1 MHVYNVHNYAQLCT
15 REVADCVIGHVRAAA
30 GHVERKRRRGNAR
43 GALAAG
49 RLSLSSTALQ
59 PSCVAKACTVGLSRI
74 ECRRY
79 PVRAMRWRE
88 NQRMTGVGAGE

>member
-15 REVADCVIGHVRAAA
+15 REAADCVIGHVRAA

-49 RLSLSSTALQ
+49 SLSPPLLFSPL
-59 PSCVAKACTVGLSRI
+59 CVAKACTVGLSRI